1 MFELMDKYLA
11 EASNDFDTMM
21 MRVTSFTEAVD
32 RTLAINYHEAELKV
46 MQENGTEDALAYYYE
61 AAASAM
67 ADNIRKSIDKIID
80 AIQKFFYDTQ
90 EKVIAIAT
98 DIKSKD
104 VISNIEKKIKLV
116 PLLGRKKVLVENYND
131 EAKVCDEAVSRLV
144 KIKAKLKAGQ
154 EIAMDEISD
163 VETWFRDAHEKV
175 IGVAKAVPVTISS
188 ALDVLKS
195 MTADAAGVL
204 KKNQKE
210 AVSHM
215 KDLKDMAVEAKDPR
229 NIQALGRLIASFFRT
244 KTSDFIR
251 CMSNIG
257 STIKG
262 SVKSFASKGAE
273 TKESTDD
280 FTSSGSS
287 TDDKSIDNAVKEIE
301 KNSGVAKE
309 DGDDDGV
316 PADPIDAV
324 ANDPWST
331 IMNDLGLNQDVSIP
345 ADDPDECGSE
355 CGPECGTEGGANCK
369 TEGAT
374 DSFETL
380 YKKIVGESDP
390 SPSDDAALAGK
401 PNNDKLLADIFKDVM
416 NTAKGLEGNQ
426 TTVKPVEDIKE
437 SAFDQLMAELEN
449 L

>member
-195 MTADAAGVL
+195 RRTR
-204 KKNQKE
+204 KK
-210 AVSHM
+210 
-215 KDLKDMAVEAKDPR
+215 P
-229 NIQALGRLIASFFRT
+229 
-244 KTSDFIR
+244 
-251 CMSNIG
+251 C
-257 STIKG
+257 
-262 SVKSFASKGAE
+262 
-273 TKESTDD
+273 
-280 FTSSGSS
+280 
-287 TDDKSIDNAVKEIE
+287 
-301 KNSGVAKE
+301 
-309 DGDDDGV
+309 
-316 PADPIDAV
+316 PI
-324 ANDPWST
+324 
-331 IMNDLGLNQDVSIP
+331 
-345 ADDPDECGSE
+345 
-355 CGPECGTEGGANCK
+355 
-369 TEGAT
+369 
-374 DSFETL
+374 
-380 YKKIVGESDP
+380 
-390 SPSDDAALAGK
+390 
-401 PNNDKLLADIFKDVM
+401 
-416 NTAKGLEGNQ
+416 
-426 TTVKPVEDIKE
+426 
-437 SAFDQLMAELEN
+437 
-449 L
+449 